1 MIMNPKIALSVA
13 FAVVLSTGAHALN
26 FNFVPNANHTVPQ
39 SVLDAFAAG
48 SQYWTSRYT
57 DNITINV
64 RVGWTQLGSG
74 ILGQAGSSTTNT
86 TYTNFRN
93 AMVADATSANDTTAV
108 NSLDAG
114 SSFGVYMNYTSQNGG
129 STTPYLDNNAS
140 ANNTNVTLN
149 LANARALGLWAASDN
164 NIDVDITFSSGFSWD
179 FDPTNGITGG
189 QFDLVG
195 VAAHEIGH
203 GMGFVSGVDGLANS
217 GGSSSENNFRLRP
230 LDFFRYQN
238 IGGSNERAFTAG
250 TATKRFSIDGGAT
263 MGAQFSNGGGP
274 GGDNQASHWKDNLG
288 LGIMDPT
295 AAPGELMAVSAND
308 ELAFDVIG
316 YNLNPV
322 PEPATMILVGGGL
335 AALLAKRRKKA

>member
-1 MIMNPKIALSVA
+1 MNSKNVLSVA
-13 FAVVLSTGAHALN
+13 LGVVLSSGAQALS
-26 FNFVPNANHTVPQ
+26 FNFVPNSNDTVPQ

-48 SQYWTSRYT
+48 SQYWTSRYN

-64 RVGWTQLGSG
+64 RVGWRALGSG

-86 TYTNFRN
+86 SYTSFRN
-93 AMVADATSANDTTAV
+93 AMLADATSANDALA
-108 NSLDAG
+108 NSTLESG
-114 SSFGVYMNYTSQNGG
+114 SAFNVWMNKTSQNGG
-129 STTPYLDNNAS
+129 SLTPYFDNNGS

-149 LANARALGLWAASDN
+149 LANARALGLWASSDN
-164 NIDVDITFSSGFSWD
+164 NIDVDITFSSSFSWD

-203 GMGFVSGVDGLANS
+203 GMGFVSGVDSLANS
-217 GGSSSENNFRLRP
+217 NGGSSENNFRLRP

-238 IGGSNERAFTAG
+238 INGNNVRAFTAG
-250 TATKRFSIDGGAT
+250 SANKNFSIDGGVT
-263 MGAQFSNGGGP
+263 MGALFSNGNP
-274 GGDNQASHWKDNLG
+274 ENQASHWRDGLG

-335 AALLAKRRKKA
+335 AALLAKRRKKS